1 MRGRSGGA
9 PAPGTASIVTSRR
22 TEWDGL
28 PPPPGLRDGASRR
41 PVLGVDFSGASDAGK
56 RIWLAHARQ
65 EAGVLQIVACQ
76 RGDSLDGSAP
86 GRGSCLSALRRR
98 LVASPAVVGMDFPFG
113 LPSGLVEEP
122 SWEEFVLNFA
132 VRYPTAQAFRQACRK
147 AAPRELRR
155 RTDTRARTPFSPYNL
170 RLYLQTFHGIRDVL
184 QPLVRQGMASVLPMQ
199 RPDADLPWVI
209 EVCPASTLKALAL
222 YVPYKGSGAE
232 RRAARKRVIES
243 IEAMGLWSMSPVAR
257 QAAVENP
264 GGDALDS
271 ALAALGA
278 FRGLS
283 VACAGGS
290 NSEAAVEGQVY
301 F

>member
-28 PPPPGLRDGASRR
+28 PPPPVLRYGASRR

-56 RIWLAHARQ
+56 RLWLADAQ
-65 EAGVLQIVACQ
+65 QDAGMLHIVACQ
-76 RGDSLDGSAP
+76 RGDALEGSAP
-86 GRGSCLSALRRR
+86 GRASCLSALRRR

-113 LPSGLVEEP
+113 LPSELVEEP
-122 SWEEFVLNFA
+122 SWEEFVLNFP
-132 VRYPTAQAFRQACRK
+132 VRYPTPRAFREACRS
-147 AAPRELRR
+147 AAPGELRR
-155 RTDTRARTPFSPYNL
+155 LTDTQARTPFSPYNL
-170 RLYLQTFHGIRDVL
+170 RLYLQTFYGIGDVL
-184 QPLVRQGMASVLPMQ
+184 HPLVRQGMASVLPMQ
-199 RPDADLPWVI
+199 RPDADLPWLI
-209 EVCPASTLKALAL
+209 EACPASTLKALAL

-232 RRAARKRVIES
+232 RRAARKRIVES
-243 IEAMGLWSMSPVAR
+243 IEVVGLWTMSPLAR

-278 FRGLS
+278 FRALS
-283 VACAGGS
+283 GACLGAP
-290 NSEAAVEGQVY
+290 NSAAAVEGHVY